1 MWKLQRGL
9 FTCIYNSEPIKLE
22 EVENYPAHW
31 CVEVFSD
38 DGDYGNSENEK
49 HCLVEDTMTQPSRMT
64 SRRMTSRMTLCAP
77 DEVR

>member
-1 MWKLQRGL
+1 MLKLQRGL

-38 DGDYGNSENEK
+38 DDDYGNSEN
-49 HCLVEDTMTQPSRMT
+49 
-64 SRRMTSRMTLCAP
+64 
-77 DEVR
+77 